1 MTRYS
6 YQKLEELRAGAIAL
20 YESNPN
26 LTSKEIAA
34 RLNIGVTAVCSY
46 LKYVR
51 RRRKTKGRL

>member
-1 MTRYS
+1 MARYS
-6 YQKLEELRAGAIAL
+6 VQKLEELRNSAIAL

-34 RLNIGVTAVCSY
+34 RLNIGVTAVCNY

-51 RRRKTKGRL
+51 KPKTRVRF